1 MMRYT
6 SAMNR
11 RSLLVAGA
19 LVLLFAAVLLG
30 EGRPP
35 ICPCGTIKLWH
46 GVVQS
51 PENSQQLSDWYS
63 LSHIIHGL
71 IFFGLSRLLL
81 RGRGRAWALPI
92 AVLVEGGWE
101 LVENSALI
109 IDRYRAA
116 TMAYGY
122 TGDSVLNSVSD
133 ILMMVIG
140 FAIAR
145 RLPWWGSVAL
155 AVALELVALAAIR
168 DNLTLNVLML
178 VWPIEAVKT
187 WRGG

>member
-1 MMRYT
+1 M
-6 SAMNR
+6 SR
-11 RSLLVAGA
+11 RP
-19 LVLLFAAVLLG
+19 LVLALALLISFAVILLA

-35 ICPCGTIKLWH
+35 ICPCGTIRLWH
-46 GVVQS
+46 GTVQS

-71 IFFGLSRLLL
+71 IFYGLSRLAL
-81 RGRGRAWALPI
+81 RGGARAWALPI
-92 AVLVEGGWE
+92 AVLIEGGWE
-101 LVENSALI
+101 LVENSPLI

-133 ILMMVIG
+133 ITMMAIG
-140 FAIAR
+140 VWIAS

-155 AVALELVALAAIR
+155 ALALELTALAAIR

-178 VWPIEAVKT
+178 VWPIDAVRV
-187 WRGG
+187 WQGG